1 MEETGKTFTV
11 VSLCMTTLG
20 AKGGF
25 SWFVESIVNIN
36 RKIESEAG
44 HKESGCLVS
53 DDVTGRK
60 AKLCSGRAS
69 PAVYVFVQK
78 LVYWQH
84 EIG

>member
-11 VSLCMTTLG
+11 VSLCMTLG
-20 AKGGF
+20 ANGGF
-25 SWFVESIVNIN
+25 SRFVESTANIIN
-36 RKIESEAG
+36 KVGSEAG
-44 HKESGCLVS
+44 HKESGYHVS

-60 AKLCSGRAS
+60 AELCSGRAS